1 MNSKMPHTVVSPCY
15 SCVHRTWWMSKFRCT
30 KVRINMDD
38 DFTYMSYCSFYSSE
52 KPKPINEE
60 EDETDTSDDGSTDSG
75 EE

>member
-1 MNSKMPHTVVSPCY
+1 
-15 SCVHRTWWMSKFRCT
+15 
-30 KVRINMDD
+30 MDD

-60 EDETDTSDDGSTDSG
+60 EDETDTSDDGSADSG

>member
-15 SCVHRTWWMSKFRCT
+15 SCVHRTWWMSNFRCT

-38 DFTYMSYCSFYSSE
+38 DFTYMSYCSFYSSK
-52 KPKPINEE
+52 KPKTTNE
-60 EDETDTSDDGSTDSG
+60 EDETDTSDDRSTDSG

>member
-1 MNSKMPHTVVSPCY
+1 MNSKMPHAVVSPCY

-38 DFTYMSYCSFYSSE
+38 DFTYMSCCSFYSSE

>member
-1 MNSKMPHTVVSPCY
+1 
-15 SCVHRTWWMSKFRCT
+15 
-30 KVRINMDD
+30 MDD

-52 KPKPINEE
+52 KPKITNK

>member
-1 MNSKMPHTVVSPCY
+1 
-15 SCVHRTWWMSKFRCT
+15 
-30 KVRINMDD
+30 MDD

-60 EDETDTSDDGSTDSG
+60 EEDETDTSDDGSTDSG